1 MINKNIKKEIMLIY
15 DNKSDYSL
23 FLTYEKKI
31 KDFLQN
37 NKNYSFNIVY
47 SIKTYAHFS
56 HSLAIKKYDEIKKEN
71 EILAI
76 KITEQS
82 NKINNLEED
91 NNKQANQIINL
102 KKEIEFLKEQVK
114 EINKQNQI
122 NNK

>member
-1 MINKNIKKEIMLIY
+1 MEFLKKN
-15 DNKSDYSL
+15 
-23 FLTYEKKI
+23 T
-31 KDFLQN
+31 
-37 NKNYSFNIVY
+37 NYSFNIVY
-47 SIKTYAHFS
+47 TIKTCSHFS

-91 NNKQANQIINL
+91 KNKMSNQINNLEEDNNKQANQIINL
-102 KKEIEFLKEQVK
+102 KKEIEFLNEQVK